1 MAEVHNFGYQ
11 PVCVHAWNADRSQ
24 IALSPNNNEVEIH
37 EKSGRG
43 WKKIHTLTEH
53 TGRVTGIDW
62 APKSRRLVTCSSDR
76 NAYVWTLDQNNEW
89 KPTLVILRI
98 NRAATCVKWSPNED
112 KFAVGSGAR
121 VISVCY
127 FEKENDWWVSKHIKK
142 PIRSTILS
150 LDWHPNNILIAAG
163 SSDFRARVF
172 SGYIKDIEQKPSAT
186 NWGKKMPFGAV
197 MQEFPMPSGGW
208 VQGVRFSPSGDKL
221 VFVSQSSSIGVVL
234 GGGEPTYVKTSHL
247 PFCDCMWLSEYSI
260 VAVGHD
266 CNPMLFS
273 TDDNCSQ
280 LTFLHR
286 LDQVSKGSGAK
297 TMSAMDRFK
306 MMDKKAST
314 DTQADDI
321 KTKHKNSITTI
332 VEYDNDKFSTSGMD
346 GNVIIWSRKSLE
358 SSISGLRIQ

>member
-1 MAEVHNFGYQ
+1 MAEVHSFGCQ
-11 PVCVHAWNADRSQ
+11 PVCVHAWNSDRTQ
-24 IALSPNNNEVEIH
+24 IAISPNNNEVEIH

-62 APKSRRLVTCSSDR
+62 APKSQRLVTCSSDR
-76 NAYVWTLDQNNEW
+76 NAYVWTLDQNQW

-127 FEKENDWWVSKHIKK
+127 FEQENDWWVSKHIKK

-163 SSDFRARVF
+163 SSDFKARVF
-172 SGYIKDIEQKPSAT
+172 SGYIKDVEPKPSST
-186 NWGKKMPFGAV
+186 NWGKKMTFGNV
-197 MQEFPMPSGGW
+197 MQEISMPSDGW
-208 VQGVRFSPSGDKL
+208 VQGVRFSESGEKL
-221 VFVSQSSSIGVVL
+221 AFVSQDSSIGVVY
-234 GGGEPTYVKTSHL
+234 GGEEATTVKTSNL
-247 PFCDCMWLSEYSI
+247 PFCDCTWLTEYSI

-273 TDDNCSQ
+273 TDDKCSSI
-280 LTFLHR
+280 TFINK
-286 LDQVSKGSGAK
+286 LDQSSKNAGAK

-314 DTQADDI
+314 DTQGDDI
-321 KTKHKNSITTI
+321 TTKHKNSITQ
-332 VEYDNDKFSTSGMD
+332 VVNYSKDKFSTGGMD
-346 GNVIIWSRKSLE
+346 GNVIIWDKKSLE
-358 SSISGLRIQ
+358 SAISGLRIK